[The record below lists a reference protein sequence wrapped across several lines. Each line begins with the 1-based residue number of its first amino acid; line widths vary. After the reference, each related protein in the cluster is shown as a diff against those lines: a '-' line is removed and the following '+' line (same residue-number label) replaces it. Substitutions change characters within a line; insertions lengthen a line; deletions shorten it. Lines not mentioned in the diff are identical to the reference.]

1 MGSQVGSFPS
11 LPALAG
17 SEPGFVL
24 LSEKA
29 LPELTGR
36 EDEVYLYHFK
46 QVFLKLLC
54 TQIHFLIEWWVWV

>member
-17 SEPGFVL
+17 SEPGSVL

-36 EDEVYLYHFK
+36 EDEVYLYHF
-46 QVFLKLLC
+46 
-54 TQIHFLIEWWVWV
+54 